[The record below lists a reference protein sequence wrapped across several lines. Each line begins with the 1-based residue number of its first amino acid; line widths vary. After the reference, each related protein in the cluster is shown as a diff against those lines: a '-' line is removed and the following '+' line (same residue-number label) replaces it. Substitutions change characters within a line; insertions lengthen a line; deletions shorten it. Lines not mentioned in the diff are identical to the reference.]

1 MTTHSVGPNPFGI
14 ARLTGLANR
23 QAYDITVSLTLPR
36 SPPNLDR
43 GNFMIALH
51 LLTTP
56 PGQPTAATRKSQ
68 HQLPQLPYLT
78 PATTISSSRSSPPDH
93 HLPPTHLDLPTYLT
107 THTILHTSTRP
118 ALIPYLDP
126 LAATAARVLFLPLNL
141 LLFSTTTTTHRSA
154 TSTVRLTVPMAEDLM
169 LVPQYHADATTT
181 TTATRL
187 PESLLLEVQAGQ
199 DIQVYDARVTLVARL
214 RGLRGFMY
222 RWRATA
228 FVLFTGGF
236 WMVEMGVLV
245 GVVVG
250 VLVVLNGKA
259 GWGVGVGEGDELDSD
274 YEEENDGRRGG
285 KGWKKGGD
293 GEEGSSSSTSPPSG
307 FDEGVVKKEEEE
319 EEEGEEMAKVPV
331 FEAEESD
338 EADDEAEEGGGVKDV
353 GTGTSFSGHRSK
365 EGVRRRSGA
374 GHGVRDSQ

>member
-1 MTTHSVGPNPFGI
+1 MSTFESLDQAWQSLQIIVREVTSGGKQVVRGTGRLARDTVSSPRVQKAVIGTTLLAIAGILLYIPAALGYLYFYYKFLPELETTAPVHLQYGVGPNPFGI
-14 ARLTGLANR
+14 APLTGLANR

-56 PGQPTAATRKSQ
+56 PGQTTAAA
-68 HQLPQLPYLT
+68 P
-78 PATTISSSRSSPPDH
+78 
-93 HLPPTHLDLPTYLT
+93 
-107 THTILHTSTRP
+107 
-118 ALIPYLDP
+118 
-126 LAATAARVLFLPLNL
+126 ARVLFLPLNL

-154 TSTVRLTVPMAEDLM
+154 ISTVRLTVPMAEDLV
-169 LVPQYHADATTT
+169 LVPQYHADATT

-214 RGLRGFMY
+214 KGLRGFMY

-236 WMVEMGVLV
+236 WVVEMGTLV

-250 VLVVLNGKA
+250 VLVVL
-259 GWGVGVGEGDELDSD
+259 
-274 YEEENDGRRGG
+274 GG
-285 KGWKKGGD
+285 KGV
-293 GEEGSSSSTSPPSG
+293 SSSSTSPPSG

-319 EEEGEEMAKVPV
+319 EEEEQGQLAKVPV

-353 GTGTSFSGHRSK
+353 GTGTSFSGHMSR

-374 GHGVRDSQ
+374 GHGQ